1 MKISFFLWRKK
12 EKEKKKSVDPGFQ
25 NFCKTSGIPSG
36 YVTRGKWSRTLPI
49 TIIRVGRG
57 FSILLFRF
65 SMKFIMEDVELEI
78 LLNIR
83 KIFKR

>member
-1 MKISFFLWRKK
+1 M
-12 EKEKKKSVDPGFQ
+12 EKWKYEEKKKNRWIQ

-49 TIIRVGRG
+49 TIIRVRGG

-65 SMKFIMEDVELEI
+65 STKFIMEDVELEM

-83 KIFKR
+83 KK